1 MDNAMTIKDLA
12 DEERPREKLIR
23 YGVDTLSNAE
33 ILAIM
38 LRTGSKKATALD
50 LASMLLLQASSLKAL
65 NEYSIEELK
74 EIEGI
79 GDAKA
84 TQIKAA
90 FELGRRLASF
100 RDEKAIVNSPAD
112 VADILIARMGH
123 FKQERFDVVLLDT
136 KNKIISIK
144 NIFKGSLAST
154 IVHPREVF
162 KFAIKKSSASII
174 LAHNHPSGDLT
185 PSNEDIKLTKRMIK
199 VGQIVGIEVLDH
211 LVVGDESYNSLKNKG
226 II

>member
-1 MDNAMTIKDLA
+1 MDKGMTIKDLA
-12 DEERPREKLIR
+12 YEERPREKLIK

-38 LRTGSKKATALD
+38 LRTGSKKVTALD
-50 LASMLLLQASSLKAL
+50 LASKLLLQASNLKEL
-65 NEYSIEELK
+65 SQYSVEELK

-90 FELGRRLASF
+90 FELGRRFSCFKSKQAV
-100 RDEKAIVNSPAD
+100 INSPAD
-112 VADILIARMGH
+112 LADILIARIGH

-136 KNKIISIK
+136 KNKIIGIK

-154 IVHPREVF
+154 LVHPREVF

-185 PSNEDIKLTKRMIK
+185 PSNEDIKLTKRMIEA
-199 VGQIVGIEVLDH
+199 GEIVGIEVLDH
-211 LVVGDESYNSLKNKG
+211 LVIGNESYSSLKNKG